1 MKTHEER
8 SALTIFMKAALQQGG
23 IKQPLQRLETLLFPW
38 IRPTRPS
45 LEVVGHGTMQQANG
59 VGIQVELKPWS
70 WIGHEGILVE
80 PRLDATDKLD

>member
-23 IKQPLQRLETLLFPW
+23 IKQPLQRLKILLLPW
-38 IRPTRPS
+38 IRTTRPS

-59 VGIQVELKPWS
+59 VGIQVKLKPWS
-70 WIGHEGILVE
+70 LIGHKRILAE
-80 PRLDATDKLD
+80 PRLDATAKLN

>member
-8 SALTIFMKAALQQGG
+8 SALTIFMKAALQQGC
-23 IKQPLQRLETLLFPW
+23 IKQPLQRLEILLLPW

-45 LEVVGHGTMQQANG
+45 LEVASHRAMEKTNG

-70 WIGHEGILVE
+70 LIGY
-80 PRLDATDKLD
+80 

>member
-23 IKQPLQRLETLLFPW
+23 IKQPLQRLKILLLPW

-45 LEVVGHGTMQQANG
+45 LEVVSHGTMQQANG
-59 VGIQVELKPWS
+59 VGIQVKLKPWS
-70 WIGHEGILVE
+70 LIGHESILAE
-80 PRLDATDKLD
+80 PRLDATAKVN

>member
-23 IKQPLQRLETLLFPW
+23 IKQPLQRLEILLLPW

-59 VGIQVELKPWS
+59 VGIQVKLKPWS
-70 WIGHEGILVE
+70 LIGHQRILAE
-80 PRLDATDKLD
+80 PRLDATAKLN